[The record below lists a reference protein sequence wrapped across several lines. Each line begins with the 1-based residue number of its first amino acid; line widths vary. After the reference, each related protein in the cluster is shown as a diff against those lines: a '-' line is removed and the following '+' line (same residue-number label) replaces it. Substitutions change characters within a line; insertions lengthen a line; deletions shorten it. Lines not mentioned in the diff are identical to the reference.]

1 MGKVV
6 QDSATG
12 RHGSGRLRRALRGNT
27 CQMYLVA
34 DTRYFNNVGSNSIGD
49 SIITMVGL

>member
-12 RHGSGRLRRALRGNT
+12 RHSSGRLRRALHGNT

-34 DTRYFNNVGSNSIGD
+34 DTHFFNNIGNNNVGD
-49 SIITMVGL
+49 SIISMVGL